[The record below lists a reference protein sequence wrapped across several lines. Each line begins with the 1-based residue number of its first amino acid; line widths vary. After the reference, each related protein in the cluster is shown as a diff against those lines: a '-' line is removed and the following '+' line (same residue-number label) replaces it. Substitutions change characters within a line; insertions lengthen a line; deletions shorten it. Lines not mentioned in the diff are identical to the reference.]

1 MRIVQVVESL
11 EMGGLERLSIQL
23 ATSEHIRGHRCG
35 IYCVFRAGD
44 LAPLAREQGIQV
56 RCFDK
61 VPGPSL
67 KSLAQLVR
75 AFRVDRPDVV
85 HTHNSGIHHYAVV
98 AARLAGVPVV
108 VNTRHSPFTSEHTK
122 RERHYA
128 WALRWTDRVVFVSE
142 NTRDQVTR
150 SLGNRPFSR
159 GVILNGIP
167 TQDFR
172 GGNKPAG
179 VRTDGITF
187 GTLGR
192 LVPIKAHDVLIEA
205 FAEIVEEFP
214 HARLRIAGG
223 GPLMGNL
230 QQQISQ
236 KGLSCRISLE
246 GPTLAPQRFY
256 RDIDVF
262 VLPSRSEGMP
272 LVLLEA
278 MASGLPIVATKVG
291 GIPEIVQSDIGWLC
305 EPGDPYAL
313 AAAMRDAA
321 RSPEL
326 ATRGATAAKLALDRF
341 DIDAMC
347 DQYLDLFRQLLGR
360 QAAVQVGSQEVG
372 ATR

>member
-1 MRIVQVVESL
+1 MRVVQVVESL
-11 EMGGLERLSIQL
+11 EMGGLERLAIQL
-23 ATSEHIRGHRCG
+23 STAEQLRGHRCG
-35 IYCVFRAGD
+35 IYCVFRAGG
-44 LAPLAREQGIQV
+44 LAPLARERGINV

-75 AFRVDRPDVV
+75 AFRADRPDVV

-128 WALRWTDRVVFVSE
+128 WALRYTDRVVFVSE
-142 NTRDQVTR
+142 TTRDQVTQ
-150 SLGNRPFSR
+150 SLGNRQFSR
-159 GVILNGIP
+159 SVILNGIP

-172 GGNKPAG
+172 SHGMSTG
-179 VRTDGITF
+179 RTRGIIF
-187 GTLGR
+187 GTVGR

-223 GPLMGNL
+223 GPLMVNL

-236 KGLSCRISLE
+236 KGLSGAVSLE
-246 GPTLAPQRFY
+246 GPTLAPH
-256 RDIDVF
+256 IDVF

-278 MASGLPIVATKVG
+278 MASGLPIVATRVG
-291 GIPEIVQSDIGWLC
+291 GIPEIVQNDIGWLC
-305 EPGDPYAL
+305 QPDDPHAL

-321 RSPEL
+321 QSPDL
-326 ATRGATAAKLALDRF
+326 ARRGAAAAKLALDRF
-341 DIDAMC
+341 DIDTMC

-360 QAAVQVGSQEVG
+360 RPSIQVGSREVG
-372 ATR
+372 ATE